1 MSGESFEN
9 TDLEIEQETGSLP
22 EDVGTVI
29 DEDENVI
36 AGEDLPEVAEESFYT
51 NLATVLDD
59 QTLSKIGSD

>member
-22 EDVGTVI
+22 EDVGTVL

-36 AGEDLPEVAEESFYT
+36 AGEVPPEAPVESFYK
-51 NLATVLDD
+51 AYPIMID
-59 QTLSKIGSD
+59 